1 MKYSD
6 LSDFEINKKAFLL
19 GVKLGY
25 FDFEDIMKNKNPNC
39 NAVMYG
45 DGLNWHKWDGCSRAK
60 DSWPI
65 IVTNEISII
74 RDVSTNDV
82 WEALPKGWITM
93 NGFESSIDNKLS
105 YIDKNPLRAAMIVF
119 LMMNEGKTQ

>member
-25 FDFEDIMKNKNPNC
+25 FDFEDIMQNKNPNC

-45 DGLNWHKWDGCSRAK
+45 DGLNWHKWDGCNRAN
-60 DSWPI
+60 DAWPI
-65 IVTNEISII
+65 MRENGIATMAEGGKLVGATTDSYE
-74 RDVSTNDV
+74 TY
-82 WEALPKGWITM
+82 EAYGNVVHTH
-93 NGFESSIDNKLS
+93 
-105 YIDKNPLRAAMIVF
+105 YDKNPLRAAMIVF
-119 LMMNEGKTQ
+119 LMMNEGETK